1 MRFDISVKVFIRH
14 VAVQHS
20 FISRSFQ
27 LKQSNDFI
35 SNFTFLIGL
44 RRVVNR
50 QFVAG
55 LTLMTMPASIY
66 QKMFAKTF
74 HVINCNHFNATR
86 YRIKRFVKLHVIHVL
101 FQSRKIHSI

>member
-35 SNFTFLIGL
+35 SNFTFLIGVTACFEQTVCGWSNSYNNANL
-44 RRVVNR
+44 
-50 QFVAG
+50 
-55 LTLMTMPASIY
+55 SIS
-66 QKMFAKTF
+66 KEICRSA
-74 HVINCNHFNATR
+74 IN
-86 YRIKRFVKLHVIHVL
+86 V
-101 FQSRKIHSI
+101 SRHQMQILPPELL